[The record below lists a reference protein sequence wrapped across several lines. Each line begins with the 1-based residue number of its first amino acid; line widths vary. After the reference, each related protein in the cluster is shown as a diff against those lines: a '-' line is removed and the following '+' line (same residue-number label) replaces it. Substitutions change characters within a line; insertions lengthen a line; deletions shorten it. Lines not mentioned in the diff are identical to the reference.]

1 MPVAHELRKRLPPG
15 WLATVVVTGLLASL
29 AGVLAA
35 PPAQGRVPGPVS
47 GEGDP
52 SAAAPTKQTHATAA
66 RRRYFATVT
75 VRRAGIKNL
84 PVIRYGGTP
93 DDGPGTVIQNRGI
106 LSAPYGRW
114 GGVAPGEVGNL
125 FLAGHRSSHGAP
137 LWKVPGLRRG
147 DKITVVRGGITYVY
161 VVAYRLLAN
170 FRSEASKAA
179 QLAVVPGKPGEPA
192 TRPAIVLSTCAT
204 PEDAAAGLTWRDNF
218 GNPTHRFNV
227 VGFLA
232 GSLAAVSAPT
242 VSGITAASA
251 TVSTVVTGG
260 TGPAQ
265 ATFSYSEDPTFAPAG
280 TVTVPAVDPEPDGH
294 GSQVFSTAITGLKPA
309 TVYYVRATVKVSPG
323 ITVGPATPF
332 QTASAQSVGGLPA
345 GG

>member
-1 MPVAHELRKRLPPG
+1 MPVAHELRRRFPPG
-15 WLATVVVTGLLASL
+15 LLATVVATGLLASL
-29 AGVLAA
+29 TGVLTA
-35 PPAQGRVPGPVS
+35 PPAHGRVPGPVS

-52 SAAAPTKQTHATAA
+52 SAAAPMKQAHATAA

-84 PVIRYGGTP
+84 PVVRYGGTP

-147 DKITVVRGGITYVY
+147 DKITVIRGGITYVY

-179 QLAVVPGKPGEPA
+179 QLAVVPGRPGEPA

-218 GNPTHRFNV
+218 GNPTHRFNI

-232 GSLAAVSAPT
+232 GSLPAVSAPT
-242 VSGITAASA
+242 VSG
-251 TVSTVVTGG
+251 
-260 TGPAQ
+260 
-265 ATFSYSEDPTFAPAG
+265 
-280 TVTVPAVDPEPDGH
+280 
-294 GSQVFSTAITGLKPA
+294 
-309 TVYYVRATVKVSPG
+309 PG
-323 ITVGPATPF
+323 ITVGHATPF
-332 QTASAQSVGGLPA
+332 QTASAQSVDGLPA
-345 GG
+345 VHRRAPELRWASDLNAPDTRPEPNQIWHETGITTVDVRHVVNRRDPVGS